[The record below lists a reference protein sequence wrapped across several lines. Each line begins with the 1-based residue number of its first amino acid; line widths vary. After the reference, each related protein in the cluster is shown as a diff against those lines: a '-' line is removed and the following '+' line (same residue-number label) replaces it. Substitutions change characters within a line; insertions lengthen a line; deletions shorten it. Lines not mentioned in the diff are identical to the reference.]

1 MYINHKSILENSIF
15 QNAIY
20 YFIFRNFC
28 FTSRSIANILTFIVD
43 IIARVL
49 KTFSATQA
57 VVLDISKTFRESG
70 ITVFFTNLGLQ
81 IWRYEKVFCLIE
93 SFRSSKIL

>member
-1 MYINHKSILENSIF
+1 MYINHKPILENSVF

-49 KTFSATQA
+49 KTSGATQA
-57 VVLDISKTFRESG
+57 VLDISKTFRESG
-70 ITVFFTNLGLQ
+70 ITVFFTNLGSQ
-81 IWRYEKVFCLIE
+81 IWRYEKVFYLIE